1 MYLVMQMNDGKIKA
15 DLTAIGD
22 KIRSRRAKLGM
33 SQEQLAELCGITSSY
48 VGHIERGSR
57 QLSLN
62 TAISISTVLEISLDY
77 LLLDV
82 RNGNGDAGVLDGI
95 SAELKNHSPE
105 QVSKFLGTVKILA
118 ENIDEL

>member
-1 MYLVMQMNDGKIKA
+1 MNNGRIIPDYN
-15 DLTAIGD
+15 AIGE

-33 SQEQLAELCGITSSY
+33 SQEQLADLCGITSSY
-48 VGHIERGSR
+48 IGHIERGSR

-82 RNGNGDAGVLDGI
+82 KDQNSDANVLQSI

-105 QVSKFLGTVKILA
+105 QVDKFLSTIKILA
-118 ENIDEL
+118 ENIHFFY

>member
-1 MYLVMQMNDGKIKA
+1 MQMNNGRIIPDYN
-15 DLTAIGD
+15 AIGE

-33 SQEQLAELCGITSSY
+33 SQEQLADLCGITSSY
-48 VGHIERGSR
+48 IGHIERGSR

-77 LLLDV
+77 LLLDAKDQ
-82 RNGNGDAGVLDGI
+82 NSDANVLQSI

-105 QVSKFLGTVKILA
+105 QVSKFLSTIKILA
-118 ENIDEL
+118 ENIDEM

>member
-1 MYLVMQMNDGKIKA
+1 MYLVMQIKKKKKTP

-82 RNGNGDAGVLDGI
+82 KDQNSDADVLSGI

-105 QVSKFLGTVKILA
+105 QVGKFLSTIKILA
-118 ENIDEL
+118 ENIDEM

>member
-1 MYLVMQMNDGKIKA
+1 MILVMQMNNGKIKA

-82 RNGNGDAGVLDGI
+82 KDQNSDANVLQSI

-105 QVSKFLGTVKILA
+105 QVDKFLSTIKILA
-118 ENIDEL
+118 ENIDEM

>member
-1 MYLVMQMNDGKIKA
+1 MKDSENSVNFA
-15 DLTAIGD
+15 AIGE
-22 KIRSRRAKLGM
+22 KIRSRRVKLGL
-33 SQEQLAELCGITSSY
+33 SQEQLAELCGITPSY
-48 VGHIERGSR
+48 VGHIERASR

-82 RNGNGDAGVLDGI
+82 KNENGDVGVLESI

-105 QVSKFLGTVKILA
+105 QVSKFLNTVKILA

>member
-1 MYLVMQMNDGKIKA
+1 MNNGKITP

-82 RNGNGDAGVLDGI
+82 KSGNGDADVLSGI

-105 QVSKFLGTVKILA
+105 QVSKFLGTVKLLA

>member
-1 MYLVMQMNDGKIKA
+1 MQMNNGKIKA

-82 RNGNGDAGVLDGI
+82 KDQNSDANVLQSI

-105 QVSKFLGTVKILA
+105 QVDKFLSTIKILA
-118 ENIDEL
+118 ENIDEM

>member
-1 MYLVMQMNDGKIKA
+1 MYLVMQMNNGKITP

-82 RNGNGDAGVLDGI
+82 KSGNGDADVLSGI

-105 QVSKFLGTVKILA
+105 QVDKFLSTIKILA
-118 ENIDEL
+118 ENIDEM

>member
-1 MYLVMQMNDGKIKA
+1 MNDGRIA
-15 DLTAIGD
+15 PDYNAIGE

-33 SQEQLAELCGITSSY
+33 SQEQLADLCGITPSY
-48 VGHIERGSR
+48 IGHIERGSR

-82 RNGNGDAGVLDGI
+82 KNENGDVGVIESI

-105 QVSKFLGTVKILA
+105 QVSKFLNTVKILA

>member
-1 MYLVMQMNDGKIKA
+1 MQMNNGRIIPDYN
-15 DLTAIGD
+15 AIGE

-33 SQEQLAELCGITSSY
+33 SQEQLADLCGITSSY
-48 VGHIERGSR
+48 IGHIERGSR

-77 LLLDV
+77 LLLDAKDQ
-82 RNGNGDAGVLDGI
+82 NSDANVLQSI

-105 QVSKFLGTVKILA
+105 QVDKFLSTIKILA
-118 ENIDEL
+118 ENIDEM

>member
-1 MYLVMQMNDGKIKA
+1 MNYGNNNLS
-15 DLTAIGD
+15 LTAVGER
-22 KIRSRRAKLGM
+22 IRSRRVKLGL
-33 SQEQLAELCGITSSY
+33 SQEQLAELCGITPSY
-48 VGHIERGSR
+48 VGHIERASR

-82 RNGNGDAGVLDGI
+82 KNENGDVGVLESI

-105 QVSKFLGTVKILA
+105 QVSKFLNTVKILA

>member
-1 MYLVMQMNDGKIKA
+1 MNDGRITP
-15 DLTAIGD
+15 DYNSIGD

-33 SQEQLAELCGITSSY
+33 SQEQLADLCGISPSY
-48 VGHIERGSR
+48 IGHIERGSR

-62 TAISISTVLEISLDY
+62 TAICISTVLEISLDY

-82 RNGNGDAGVLDGI
+82 KNENGDVGVLESI

-105 QVSKFLGTVKILA
+105 QVSKFLNTVKILA

>member
-1 MYLVMQMNDGKIKA
+1 MILVMQMNNGKITP

-82 RNGNGDAGVLDGI
+82 KDQNSDANVLQSI

-105 QVSKFLGTVKILA
+105 QVDKFLSTIKILA
-118 ENIDEL
+118 ENIDEM

>member
-1 MYLVMQMNDGKIKA
+1 MNNGKITP

-82 RNGNGDAGVLDGI
+82 KSGNGDADVLSGI